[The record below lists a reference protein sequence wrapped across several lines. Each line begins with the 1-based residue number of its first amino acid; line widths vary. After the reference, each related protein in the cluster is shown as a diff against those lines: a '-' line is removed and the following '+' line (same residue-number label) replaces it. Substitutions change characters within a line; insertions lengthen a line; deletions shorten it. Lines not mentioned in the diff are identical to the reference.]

1 MIPIIVFFFLKSLV
15 LSFYFLFPLF
25 FFNHVNH
32 MLFSIVENHS
42 GFHTVSLF
50 LVIVL
55 PILVVAVIEK
65 QNYRRGSD
73 H

>member
-1 MIPIIVFFFLKSLV
+1 
-15 LSFYFLFPLF
+15 
-25 FFNHVNH
+25 

-65 QNYRRGSD
+65 QNYRRDSD